1 MCYLLSGQG
10 RGPQEGAVDPLSG
23 LGVTKCGRLHCD
35 LQAAEVWGLGAGR
48 GGVGPPVELQQGTR
62 SSSGTVVGPPL

>member
-48 GGVGPPVELQQGTR
+48 GRVGLQSHSEGLHVQSAAGVIH
-62 SSSGTVVGPPL
+62 